1 MSPHESKNPA
11 DRPIRANNGSGGQK
25 DRSSKKD
32 GARASWLSAVMLIAP
47 LSLLG
52 ELIITHTNHR
62 PLGAATFA
70 TIAIVLW
77 AFVEFVSRRL
87 LDSTVCSR
95 RARARNW
102 MWGVSI
108 AMGSLVVFRALV

>member
-1 MSPHESKNPA
+1 MTQQAKKNGA
-11 DRPIRANNGSGGQK
+11 ASFS
-25 DRSSKKD
+25 RSS
-32 GARASWLSAVMLIAP
+32 AHASWLSAVMLIAP

-52 ELIITHTNHR
+52 ELLIAKTHHR

-87 LDSTVCSR
+87 LDAEICSR
-95 RARARNW
+95 RARARRW
-102 MWGVSI
+102 MWVASI
-108 AMGSLVVFRALV
+108 SWGALVVFRALV